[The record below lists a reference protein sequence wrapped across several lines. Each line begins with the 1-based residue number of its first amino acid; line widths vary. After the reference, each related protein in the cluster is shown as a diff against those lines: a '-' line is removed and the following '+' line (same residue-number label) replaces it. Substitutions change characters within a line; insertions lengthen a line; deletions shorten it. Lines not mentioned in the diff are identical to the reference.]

1 MPTTTREDDTPH
13 TAERTPTVERCLFP
27 IDSPPVNQD
36 LKRRRLELPERGIEV
51 NVLDWGG
58 EGPLALLIHANGFCA
73 GVWDPVARGLSERYH
88 VVGFDARGHGES
100 SKPREP
106 ADYVWEVFVAD
117 LIAVTERITRELA
130 VARVELAVGHSF
142 GGTATLGAAA
152 RRPDLFARIALL
164 DPVLVAP
171 PEIAAKYQRPNHGKR
186 MGKIAR
192 KRRHVWPSREAV
204 RKAWTKREP
213 FQSWDPRA
221 LDAYLSE
228 GLGDRADGQ
237 VELKCPGEIEAMIY
251 DSDERLDAFAAAEK
265 LEAPALLVW
274 AAQGNFPLPWYR
286 ALRDTAS
293 RMELVEMDA
302 GHLLPM
308 VAPDPVTQL
317 LLRFGAQS

>member
-1 MPTTTREDDTPH
+1 MPATTREDNTPR
-13 TAERTPTVERCLFP
+13 AAVRTPTVEQSLFP
-27 IDSPPVNQD
+27 IDSPPVQPH

-58 EGPLALLIHANGFCA
+58 EDPLALLIHANGFCA
-73 GVWDPVARGLSERYH
+73 GVWEPVARGLSERYH

-106 ADYVWEVFVAD
+106 ADYVREVFVGD
-117 LIAVTERITRELA
+117 LIAVAERITRELG

-142 GGTATLGAAA
+142 GGTAALVAAA

-164 DPVLVAP
+164 DPVLVGP
-171 PEIAAKYQRPNHGKR
+171 PEIAAKYPRQSPGKR
-186 MGKIAR
+186 MGKVAR
-192 KRRHVWPSREAV
+192 KRRQVWPSRDAV
-204 RKAWTKREP
+204 REAWKNRDP
-213 FQSWDPRA
+213 FRIWDPRA

-228 GLGDRADGQ
+228 GLRDRADGQ

-251 DSDERLDAFAAAEK
+251 DSDERVDTVPAAEK
-265 LEAPALLVW
+265 LETPALLVW

-293 RMELVEMDA
+293 HMELVEMDA
-302 GHLLPM
+302 DHLLPM
-308 VAPDPVTQL
+308 VAPDQVTQL